1 MIETLPATKRNTRG
15 LVALVVVVLAW
26 GSLWPVNKALLAY
39 MPPIWSIALRTCISA
54 ATLFAISLTV
64 TGTVTPRRGD
74 GPVLVSMVLLHM
86 VGFTILSQLALMV
99 VPAGQSTVLAYTSVL
114 WAPLGAALFLG
125 ERLTWRRA
133 AGLGLGVLGL
143 MAIFNPVTLD
153 WRDRS
158 AVAGNA
164 ALLLGA
170 MLWAASIVHNRSHRW
185 CSTPF
190 QLAPWQALLAAAI
203 LLPVATLL
211 EGPPNVAW
219 NTTCVAMLL
228 YAGIPGT
235 ALAYWAAAVSSSEL
249 PAATTSLGLLATPA
263 ISILVALLL
272 LGERPTLTLLLA
284 LALILAGMA
293 FGLSAPATNAPRPQS
308 GHRARQ
314 APRRF
319 ADGGEG

>member
-86 VGFTILSQLALMV
+86 VGFTILSQLAIMV